1 MADDRTNQGNLPELS
16 VSELSQALKRT
27 IETTYDF
34 VRVRG
39 ELGRVTVARS
49 GHMYA
54 DLKDDKAV
62 LSTVMWKGNVGRL
75 NFRPEEGLE
84 VIAEGRMS
92 TYPGRSNYQLI
103 ADTIR
108 PAGVGALMA
117 LLEERK
123 KKLSAEGLFAP
134 ERKRAIPTLPARIG
148 VVTSPS
154 GAVIRDILHRI
165 RDRFPVRVIVW
176 PALVQGDLASAQI
189 TAGVRGFNAMT
200 GPDRPDVLI
209 VARGGGSIE
218 DLWSFNEEDVV
229 RAVAAS
235 DIPVISG
242 VGHETD
248 TTLVDFAADR
258 RAPTPTGAAEMA
270 VPVRS
275 ELLVDVRD
283 RETRLLR
290 GLKRIADLARRHM
303 TATAA
308 RLPRADALLGARR
321 QRLDVAEAKLAGALR
336 TRVTLAERR
345 LNQATGRLPRP
356 QEILG
361 NNRAR
366 LSTAALKLGTALSKS
381 VDRKRNQFSRPADR
395 LRTELVTADNR
406 RKREAVQARFDRLA
420 RRVDRRL
427 SEDRQRTLSAGK
439 LLETLSHKSVLAR
452 GFALVRTPDG
462 GVVRSAPV
470 AAAAARLTLT
480 FADGDAVA
488 IPEGGATDTE
498 SSPPAPTKTGAKATR
513 RKTPSKVGK
522 KDEQG
527 SLF

>member
-1 MADDRTNQGNLPELS
+1 MADSGPNQGNLPELS
-16 VSELSQALKRT
+16 VSELAQALKRT
-27 IETTYDF
+27 IETSYDF

-49 GHMYA
+49 GHLYA
-54 DLKDDKAV
+54 DLKDDRAV

-84 VIAEGRMS
+84 VIAEGKMS

-103 ADTIR
+103 AETMR

-123 KKLSAEGLFAP
+123 KKLAAAGLFAP
-134 ERKRAIPTLPARIG
+134 ERKRPIPTLPATIG
-148 VVTSPS
+148 VVTSPT

-165 RDRFPVRVIVW
+165 RERFPVRVIVW

-189 TAGVRGFNAMT
+189 TAGVKGFNAMT
-200 GPDRPDVLI
+200 GSDRPDVLI

-290 GLKRIADLARRHM
+290 GLRRVSELARRHL
-303 TATAA
+303 TATGA
-308 RLPRADALLGARR
+308 RLPRPDALLGARR
-321 QRLDVAEAKLAGALR
+321 QRLDVAEARLASGLR
-336 TRVTLAERR
+336 TRVQVAERR
-345 LNQATGRLPRP
+345 LNQAAGRLPRP

-361 NNRAR
+361 NNRTR
-366 LSTAALKLGTALSKS
+366 LETAGLKLATSLSKS
-381 VDRKRNQFSRPADR
+381 VDRKRAAYTRPADR
-395 LRTELVTADNR
+395 LRPELVTADNR
-406 RKREAVQARFDRLA
+406 RKREAVQARFDRLT
-420 RRVDRRL
+420 RRVERRL

-452 GFALVRTPDG
+452 GFALVRGSDG
-462 GVVRSAPV
+462 EVVRNAGRALELGALS
-470 AAAAARLTLT
+470 LT
-480 FADGDAVA
+480 FGDGEVNVQTVTDAA
-488 IPEGGATDTE
+488 PKRKPAAKPR
-498 SSPPAPTKTGAKATR
+498 PPG
-513 RKTPSKVGK
+513 
-522 KDEQG
+522 DQG